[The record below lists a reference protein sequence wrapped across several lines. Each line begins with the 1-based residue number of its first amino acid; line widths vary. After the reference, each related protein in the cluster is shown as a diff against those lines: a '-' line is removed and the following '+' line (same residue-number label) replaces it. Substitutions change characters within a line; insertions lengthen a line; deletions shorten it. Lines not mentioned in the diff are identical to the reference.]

1 MNSRINT
8 ALASFNNGLNCAQ
21 SVLSVYAQELELDTE
36 LALRISC
43 GFGAG
48 MGQLQ
53 ETCGAVTGSFMVL
66 GLLNSIIYS
75 ENDDRKEG
83 TKINIQDFSEGF
95 QAIHGTLRCRDLLNC
110 DLKSTQGQ
118 KYFKENNLKK
128 HVCEKCISDS
138 IQLIDQIISSRVNK

>member
-1 MNSRINT
+1 MTSRMMKAID
-8 ALASFNNGLNCAQ
+8 SFNSCLNCAQ
-21 SVLSVYAQELELDTE
+21 SVLSVYAKELDFDTE
-36 LALRISC
+36 MALRISC

-66 GLLNSIIYS
+66 GLHNSKIYS

-83 TKINIQDFSEGF
+83 TKINIQNFNEGF
-95 QAIHGTLRCRDLLNC
+95 QTIHGTLKCRELLNC

-138 IQLIDQIISSRVNK
+138 IQLIDQIISTQVNK